1 MDVTAADLDF
11 GAAMIDED
19 ISVSHQHP
27 PPGLTGLADADSP
40 LPDSILK
47 RSLQAIRA
55 HLGMEVA
62 YVSEFV
68 GARTV
73 FREVDAPGLEHVIK
87 VGDSLSLDDVY
98 CRHILEGRLP
108 HLIADTSKEQVA
120 MAMPITHATPIGSHM
135 SVPIRMPD
143 GSVYGM
149 FCCVGTKPD
158 CSLHERDLQ
167 MMRVFADLAAFEI
180 SRNLTSAQAVREKR
194 ERTRAVL
201 ENEQIQTVY
210 QPIWKLPNVLP
221 IGFEC
226 LARFSAEP
234 LRSPDKWFAEAAE
247 VGLGPALELTAI
259 RIGLSALERLPPEVY
274 VSVNVSPDTI
284 LSGDL
289 ADALGGLPAARIV
302 LEITEHAHID
312 DYDRLLGLL
321 YPLRSSGVQIAVDD
335 AGVGYSSLQRIL
347 QLQPDLIKLDIT
359 LTRNI
364 SLDPA
369 RKALA
374 SALVAFARETGS
386 GIIAEGVETQSELNT
401 LRSIGI
407 QKAQG
412 YFLGRPL
419 PIADAVQLLDQS
431 APLASRAG

>member
-1 MDVTAADLDF
+1 MGRQNPLA
-11 GAAMIDED
+11 
-19 ISVSHQHP
+19 
-27 PPGLTGLADADSP
+27 GLTGSADPDSS

-47 RSLQAIRA
+47 RSLQAIRV

-108 HLIADTSKEQVA
+108 HLIADTSKEPVA
-120 MAMPITHATPIGSHM
+120 MALPITHATPIGSHM

-143 GSVYGM
+143 GGVYGM

-180 SRNLTSAQAVREKR
+180 SRDLKSAQAVREKR
-194 ERTRAVL
+194 ERIRSVL
-201 ENEQIQTVY
+201 ESEQIRTVY

-221 IGFEC
+221 VGFEC
-226 LARFSAEP
+226 LARFPVEP
-234 LRSPDKWFAEAAE
+234 HRSPDKWFAEAAE
-247 VGLGPALELTAI
+247 VGLGPALELAAI
-259 RIGLSALERLPPEVY
+259 RIGLSALQRLPPEVY
-274 VSVNVSPDTI
+274 VSVNVSPETI

-289 ADALGGLPAARIV
+289 PDALSGMPAARIV

-312 DYDRLLGLL
+312 DYDRLLRVL
-321 YPLRSSGVQIAVDD
+321 YPLRNRGVQIAVDD

-369 RKALA
+369 RRALA

-386 GIIAEGVETQSELNT
+386 RIIAEGVETQAELNT

-412 YFLGRPL
+412 YFLGRPM
-419 PIADAVQLLDQS
+419 PIAEAVQLLDHE